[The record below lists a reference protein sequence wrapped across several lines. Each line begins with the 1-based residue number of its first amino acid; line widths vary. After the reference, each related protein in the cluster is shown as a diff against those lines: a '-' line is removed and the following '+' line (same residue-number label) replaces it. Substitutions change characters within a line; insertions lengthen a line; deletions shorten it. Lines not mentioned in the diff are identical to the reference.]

1 MEAYLKASKAG
12 GHNLSKEEAAE
23 KMKDIIAG

>member
-1 MEAYLKASKAG
+1 MEAHLKASKAG

-23 KMKDIIAG
+23 KMKEIIAE